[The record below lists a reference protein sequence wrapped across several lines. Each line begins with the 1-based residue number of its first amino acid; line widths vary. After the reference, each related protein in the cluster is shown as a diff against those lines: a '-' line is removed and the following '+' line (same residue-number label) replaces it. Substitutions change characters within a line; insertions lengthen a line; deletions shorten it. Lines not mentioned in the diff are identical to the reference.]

1 MRQVDHSPLLVGNSE
16 KVCCI
21 ADVCK
26 CVCACVRAASQAMS
40 ESRIATT
47 REGKY
52 MTTAL
57 VVYIRRP
64 RPRSVHM
71 VRISSRVPDDELTNL
86 GVFSWNR
93 PVASARN
100 MESQQYTGE
109 ERVAIPKSVYG
120 APAPEKLVGVCGCR

>member
-1 MRQVDHSPLLVGNSE
+1 M
-16 KVCCI
+16 
-21 ADVCK
+21 
-26 CVCACVRAASQAMS
+26 
-40 ESRIATT
+40 AT
-47 REGKY
+47 
-52 MTTAL
+52 AV

-71 VRISSRVPDDELTNL
+71 VRISSRVPADDLRNL

-120 APAPEKLVGVCGCR
+120 APAPEKLVRVFGCR